1 VLKKIKKEYKDLSK
15 ELTNAKKSLRDDINK
30 AYWKDYFFYIY
41 NEMIKRQLEKTIEE
55 EDVEPVI

>member
-1 VLKKIKKEYKDLSK
+1 MLKKIKKEYKDLSK